1 AQLITGI
8 RVDNL
13 VQHDGKVVGVEAD
26 GDVIEAKTV
35 ILADGVNSILA
46 EKLGMAK
53 RVKPTDVAV
62 GVKELIE
69 LPKSVIEDRFQL
81 QGNQGAACLFAG
93 SPTDG
98 LMGGGFLYTNEN
110 TLSLG
115 LVCGLHH
122 LHDAKKS
129 VPQMLE
135 DFKQHPAVAPLI
147 A

>member
-1 AQLITGI
+1 
-8 RVDNL
+8 
-13 VQHDGKVVGVEAD
+13 
-26 GDVIEAKTV
+26 
-35 ILADGVNSILA
+35 
-46 EKLGMAK
+46 MAK

-115 LVCGLHH
+115 LVLWFCIICMTQKNRCRKCWKISNNIRPL
-122 LHDAKKS
+122 
-129 VPQMLE
+129 
-135 DFKQHPAVAPLI
+135 PLI
-147 A
+147 AGGKLVEYSAHVVPEAGINMLPELVGDGVLIAGDAAGYCV

>member
-1 AQLITGI
+1 M
-8 RVDNL
+8 
-13 VQHDGKVVGVEAD
+13 
-26 GDVIEAKTV
+26 IEAKTV

-122 LHDAKKS
+122 LHDAKNRCRKCWKIS
-129 VPQMLE
+129 NSIR
-135 DFKQHPAVAPLI
+135 PLHR
-147 A
+147 

>member
-1 AQLITGI
+1 MEQAEEAGAQLITGI

-13 VQHDGKVVGVEAD
+13 VQRDGKVVGVEAD

-69 LPKSVIEDRFQL
+69 LPKSVMKTVFSCRVIR
-81 QGNQGAACLFAG
+81 G
-93 SPTDG
+93 SLP
-98 LMGGGFLYTNEN
+98 
-110 TLSLG
+110 
-115 LVCGLHH
+115 VCGITHRWPDGRRL
-122 LHDAKKS
+122 
-129 VPQMLE
+129 
-135 DFKQHPAVAPLI
+135 PLYQ
-147 A
+147 